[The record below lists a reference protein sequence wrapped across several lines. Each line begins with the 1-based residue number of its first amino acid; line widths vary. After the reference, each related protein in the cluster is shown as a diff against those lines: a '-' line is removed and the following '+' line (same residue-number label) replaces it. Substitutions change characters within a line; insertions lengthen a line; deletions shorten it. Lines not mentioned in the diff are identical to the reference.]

1 MAHFVMIIENETIE
15 RHKEIE
21 GDKDMCTAIP

>member
-1 MAHFVMIIENETIE
+1 VDHFLI

-21 GDKDMCTAIP
+21 GDSIN